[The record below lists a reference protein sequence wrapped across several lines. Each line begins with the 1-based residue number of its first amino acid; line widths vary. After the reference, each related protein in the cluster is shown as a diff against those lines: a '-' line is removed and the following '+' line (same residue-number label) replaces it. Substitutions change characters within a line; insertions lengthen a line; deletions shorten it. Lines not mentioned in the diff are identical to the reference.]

1 MTQKTRP
8 ISWIRAALK
17 EFETFPE
24 GARSICLAALTI
36 AAEGGK
42 ADIVKPMH
50 GMGSG
55 VLEIA
60 LPFRGDAFRVV
71 YALQLAEEIWVI
83 HAFQKKSTKGIK
95 TPQREIDL
103 IKDRLKRLK
112 EMLR

>member
-1 MTQKTRP
+1 MTPRTRP

-24 GARSICLAALTI
+24 GARLICLAALTI

-42 ADIVKPMH
+42 ADIAKRMH

-55 VLEIA
+55 VFEIA
-60 LPFRGDAFRVV
+60 LAFRGNAFRVV
-71 YALQLAEEIWVI
+71 YAVQLAEDIWVV
-83 HAFQKKSTKGIK
+83 HAFQKKSTEGSK
-95 TPQREIDL
+95 TPKREIDL